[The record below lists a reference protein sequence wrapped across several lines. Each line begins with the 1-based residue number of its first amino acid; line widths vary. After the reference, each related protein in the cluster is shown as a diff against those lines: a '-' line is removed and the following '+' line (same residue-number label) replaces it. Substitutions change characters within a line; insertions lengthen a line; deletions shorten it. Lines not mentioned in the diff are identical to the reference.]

1 MPISQMPHLDFEG
14 FDGTASLPSLMEDG
28 LSKSD
33 KEPSQGVEEK
43 RPTINAIGS
52 ATSLLRPYF

>member
-1 MPISQMPHLDFEG
+1 MPHLDFED

-43 RPTINAIGS
+43 SPAENSDTMPLAQ
-52 ATSLLRPYF
+52 P